1 MNVLITPNFSNA
13 MQTLNKSAQKDVVD
27 IFSRISAMT
36 REELE
41 KSSSLQAVQG
51 LTDTASSIYVYK
63 GSVVRVF
70 ITLDDNENVLFLEL
84 ATTPLSIEVTEAVG
98 EIEVTLYDKDGTPIA
113 YIATDE
119 DRTIYSFDGRPLAY
133 LEGNSIYGFNG
144 NHLGWFEDGVVRDKH
159 GHPAGFV
166 SQRLKVFARFQ
177 PHKSFKK
184 FKPFK
189 RFRRFAQFKPFDKST
204 PSSQGLKGL
213 LESGAK

>member
-13 MQTLNKSAQKDVVD
+13 MQTLNEPAQKDVVD
-27 IFSRISAMT
+27 IFSRISNMT

-41 KSSSLQAVQG
+41 KSSSLQALHG
-51 LTDTASSIYVYK
+51 LTDTASSIYAYK

-70 ITLDDNENVLFLEL
+70 ITLDDNDNVLFLEL
-84 ATTPLSIEVTEAVG
+84 APSPQSIEVTETAG
-98 EIEVTLYDKDGTPIA
+98 EVEVTLYDKSGTPIA
-113 YIATDE
+113 YISTDE

-144 NHLGWFEDGVVRDKH
+144 NHLGWFEDGVVRDKQ
-159 GHPAGFV
+159 GCPAGFV
-166 SQRLKVFARFQ
+166 SQRLKAFARFQ

-189 RFRRFAQFKPFDKST
+189 RFRRFAPFKPFYKST